1 MKLWGTYSV
10 DTGASVTLLTVD
22 GQNAPHSNGIF
33 SRDNFSITANPDQT
47 ITARI
52 TDSRGYT
59 TTCTVTVYYDPM
71 INSIDR
77 GMILVKEP

>member
-1 MKLWGTYSV
+1 MNVSGTVSV
-10 DTGASVTLLTVD
+10 DSGASITLLTVNN
-22 GQNAPHSNGIF
+22 QNAAYSNGTF
-33 SRDNFSITANPDQT
+33 TKGNLQLSYGENQT
-47 ITARI
+47 ITARV

-59 TTCTVTVYYDPM
+59 TTSTVIVHYDPM